1 MKEHP
6 TWSIIIAGIGLCIL
20 GYFLGGFFIINYF
33 IGGAGIFLG
42 VYNIWRKK

>member
-1 MKEHP
+1 MKESP
-6 TWSIIIAGIGLCIL
+6 TWSIITAGIGLIIL

-33 IGGAGIFLG
+33 IGAAGILLG